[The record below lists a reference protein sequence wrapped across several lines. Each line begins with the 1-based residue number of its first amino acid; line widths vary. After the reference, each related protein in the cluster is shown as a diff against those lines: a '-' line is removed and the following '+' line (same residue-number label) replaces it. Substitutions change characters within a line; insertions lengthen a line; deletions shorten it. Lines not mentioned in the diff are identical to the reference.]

1 MELAEI
7 GKTFRRLDYE
17 TKVTGRAQYLADM
30 NVPGMCHGKILR
42 SPYAHARIKRIDVSK
57 ALKVAGVTAVLTR
70 EDILHDEGI
79 EPFYGPVFK
88 DQTIVAVEKVR
99 HVGDPVAAVAAL
111 TADAAE
117 EALGLI
123 EVDYE
128 ELPAVLDVRDALSS
142 TATLVHDSVKLPTSG
157 FADLAEIK
165 PVEGTNICT
174 HFKLNRGDIDKGFA
188 EADRVFEDTFTL
200 PATQHSF
207 LETHA
212 CIASVE
218 PGGRITVWATT
229 QNPFVVR
236 TQLANIFKVPVAK
249 VRVIVPYL
257 GGGYGGKVYPKVEP
271 IAVALAQKAGRPVR
285 VVLTREEV
293 FYTITKH
300 AAVIRMKTGVKKDG
314 LLVARECEIHLD
326 TGAYAEIGPRVAK
339 KSGYTAAGPYRIPN
353 LKIDSYSVYTNK
365 PPAGAFRGFGVSQSA
380 WAVES
385 QMDIIAAALKLD
397 PLELRK
403 KNAYDEGDKFVTGE
417 TLRVIGLKECL
428 DEVAKSIGWKEKD
441 RHGDTEK
448 RRQGERG
455 TGENRDSEMT
465 GVKRGKGLACMI
477 KATITPSVSCAVVKL
492 NEDASLSIYAGTV
505 EMGQGSETVLAQIA
519 GKELGIP
526 LPTIQV
532 LGVDTDVVPYDL
544 TTSSSRST
552 FHMGKAVQLAAQD
565 ILRQLKQIVAQE
577 YGVPEERIS
586 FADGKIRLPETAL
599 DYSEV
604 MFKRFGMQG
613 GTLVGEGLVKTAT
626 KDEFGEKSTSAFWFL
641 AAGAAEVEVD
651 TDTGKFKLIKYATA
665 VDVGKALNPL
675 GCRQQ
680 LAGAAITGIGQ
691 AMFEEI
697 AYDNGQLINP
707 NLVDYV
713 LPSLGDMPAVIDPI
727 CVEVPDRNGP
737 FGAKG
742 IGESALIPVAPAI
755 ANAIYD
761 AVGVRIK
768 DLPIKA
774 EKIYL
779 ELEQKKA

>member
-1 MELAEI
+1 MELADI

-17 TKVTGRAQYLADM
+17 TKVTGKAQYLADM
-30 NVPGMCHGKILR
+30 KVPGMCHGKILR
-42 SPYAHARIKRIDVSK
+42 SPYPHARIKKIDASK
-57 ALKVAGVTAVLTR
+57 AKQAPGVVAVLTR
-70 EDILHDEGI
+70 DDILHDQGI
-79 EPFYGPVFK
+79 EPYYGPVFK

-111 TADAAE
+111 TVDAAE
-117 EALGLI
+117 EALKLI
-123 EVDYE
+123 EVEYE
-128 ELPAVLDVRDALSS
+128 ELPAVLGVDDALRPG
-142 TATLVHDSVKLPTSG
+142 AVLVHDSIKLPSSG
-157 FADLAEIK
+157 FADLVEIK
-165 PVEGTNICT
+165 PVAGTNICT
-174 HFKLNRGDIDKGFA
+174 HFKLTRGDIAKGFA

-271 IAVALAQKAGRPVR
+271 ITVALAEKAGRPVR
-285 VVLTREEV
+285 VVLSREEV

-300 AAVIRMKTGVKKDG
+300 GAVIRMKTGVKKDG
-314 LLVARECEIHLD
+314 TLVARECEIYLD

-353 LKIDSYSVYTNK
+353 LQIDSYSIYTNK

-385 QMDIIAAALKLD
+385 QMDIIAAALEID

-403 KNAYDEGDKFVTGE
+403 KNGYEEGDRFVTE
-417 TLRVIGLKECL
+417 ERLRAVGLKECL
-428 DEVAKSIGWKEKD
+428 DEVARSIGWEGKD
-441 RHGDTEK
+441 RRGD
-448 RRQGERG
+448 RERG
-455 TGENRDSEMT
+455 REEQRPGTR
-465 GVKRGKGLACMI
+465 VRRGKGLACMI
-477 KATITPSVSCAVVKL
+477 KATITPSVSSAVVKL

-526 LPTIQV
+526 LPSIQV

-552 FHMGKAVQLAAQD
+552 FHMGKAVQLAALD
-565 ILRQLKQIVAQE
+565 IKRQLKSIVASE
-577 YGVPEERIS
+577 YGVPEDQIR
-586 FADGKIRLPETAL
+586 FADGQIRFAETQLSYA
-599 DYSEV
+599 EV

-613 GTLVGEGLVKTAT
+613 GTLVGEGQVKTST
-626 KDEFGEKSTSAFWFL
+626 KDEFGEKITSAFWFL

-651 TDTGKFKLIKYATA
+651 MDTGKFKLVKYATA
-665 VDVGKALNPL
+665 VDVGKAINPL

-680 LAGAAITGIGQ
+680 LSGAAITGMGQ

-697 AYDNGQLINP
+697 AYDNGQLVNP

-727 CVEVPDRNGP
+727 CVEVPDKNGP

-768 DLPIKA
+768 ELPIKA
-774 EKIYL
+774 EKIFLAL
-779 ELEQKKA
+779 EPKQT

>member
-1 MELAEI
+1 MELADI

-17 TKVTGRAQYLADM
+17 TKVTGKAQYLADM
-30 NVPGMCHGKILR
+30 QVPGMCHGKILR
-42 SPYAHARIKRIDVSK
+42 SPLPHARIKRIDIAK
-57 ALKVAGVTAVLTR
+57 ALKVPGVLAVITR
-70 EDILHDEGI
+70 DDILRDQGI
-79 EPFYGPVFK
+79 EPYYGPVFK

-99 HVGDPVAAVAAL
+99 HVGDPVAAVAASDVD
-111 TADAAE
+111 TAE
-117 EALGLI
+117 EALKLI
-123 EVDYE
+123 DVEYE
-128 ELPAVLDVRDALSS
+128 ELPAVLDVHQALKPG
-142 TATLVHDSVKLPTSG
+142 ATLVHESVRISESG
-157 FADLAEIK
+157 FADLAELK
-165 PVEGTNICT
+165 PIEGTNICT
-174 HFKLNRGDIDKGFA
+174 HFKLNRGDIQKGFA
-188 EADRVFEDTFTL
+188 EADHIFEDTFTL

-236 TQLANIFKVPVAK
+236 TQLANIFKIPVSK

-271 IAVALAQKAGRPVR
+271 ITVSLAQKAGRPVR
-285 VVLTREEV
+285 VVLSREEV

-314 LLVARECEIHLD
+314 TLVARECEIYLD

-339 KSGYTAAGPYRIPN
+339 KSGYTAAGPYKIPN

-385 QMDIIAAALKLD
+385 QMDIIATALKID
-397 PLELRK
+397 PLEIRK
-403 KNAYDEGDKFVTGE
+403 KNGYEEGDRFVTE
-417 TLRVIGLKECL
+417 EKLRAVGLKECL
-428 DEVAKSIGWKEKD
+428 DEVAKSIGWDSSKFK
-441 RHGDTEK
+441 GSSVQSSK
-448 RRQGERG
+448 
-455 TGENRDSEMT
+455 GENT
-465 GVKRGKGLACMI
+465 KRGKGLACMI
-477 KATITPSVSCAVVKL
+477 KATITPSISCAVVKL
-492 NEDASLSIYAGTV
+492 NEDASLSIYTGTV

-526 LPTIQV
+526 LQKIQV

-565 ILRQLKQIVAQE
+565 IMRQLKQIVVQE
-577 YGVPEERIS
+577 YGVPEDQVT
-586 FADGKIRLPETAL
+586 FAGDKIRLPETQL
-599 DYSEV
+599 DYAEV

-613 GTLVGEGLVKTAT
+613 GTLVGDGQVKTLV

-651 TDTGKFKLIKYATA
+651 LDTGKFKLIKYATA
-665 VDVGKALNPL
+665 VDVGKAINPL

-713 LPSLGDMPAVIDPI
+713 LPSLGDMPPVIDSI

-779 ELEQKKA
+779 ALEEQKGKL

>member
-1 MELAEI
+1 MEPADI

-30 NVPGMCHGKILR
+30 SVPGMCHGKILR
-42 SPYAHARIKRIDVSK
+42 SPYPHARIIRIDASK
-57 ALKVAGVTAVLTR
+57 AREIPGVVAVLTR
-70 EDILHDEGI
+70 DDILHDEGI

-111 TADAAE
+111 TVDAAE
-117 EALGLI
+117 EALGSI
-123 EVDYE
+123 EVEYE
-128 ELPAVLDVRDALSS
+128 ELPAVLNVDEALRPG
-142 TATLVHDSVKLPTSG
+142 ATLVHQSVKLPASG
-157 FADLAEIK
+157 FADLADLK
-165 PVEGTNICT
+165 PIEGTNVCT
-174 HFKLNRGDIDKGFA
+174 HFKLNRGDIQKGFA
-188 EADRVFEDTFTL
+188 EADRIFEDTFTL

-236 TQLANIFKVPVAK
+236 TQLANIFKVPVSK

-271 IAVALAQKAGRPVR
+271 ITVALAQRAGCPVR
-285 VVLTREEV
+285 LVLTREEV

-300 AAVIRMKTGVKKDG
+300 AAIIKMKTGVKNDG
-314 LLVARECEIHLD
+314 TLVARECEIHLD

-385 QMDIIAAALKLD
+385 QMDIIAAALKID

-403 KNAYDEGDKFVTGE
+403 RNGYDEGDKFVTEE
-417 TLRVIGLKECL
+417 TLRAIGLKECL
-428 DEVAKSIGWKEKD
+428 DQAAQSIGWGKKVEGFQGLRVEGSKEP
-441 RHGDTEK
+441 
-448 RRQGERG
+448 
-455 TGENRDSEMT
+455 N
-465 GVKRGKGLACMI
+465 VKRGKGLACMI
-477 KATITPSVSCAVVKL
+477 KATITPSISSAVVKL
-492 NEDASLSIYAGTV
+492 NEDASLSIYTGTV

-526 LPTIQV
+526 MRTIQV

-565 ILRQLKQIVAQE
+565 IMRQLKQIVVKE
-577 YGVPEERIS
+577 YGVPEDQVTC
-586 FADGKIRLPETAL
+586 AGGKIRLPETQL
-599 DYSEV
+599 NYSDV

-613 GTLVGEGLVKTAT
+613 GTLVGEGQVKTST
-626 KDEFGEKSTSAFWFL
+626 KNEFGEKSTSAFWFL

-651 TDTGKFKLIKYATA
+651 VETGKLKLIKYAAA

-680 LAGAAITGIGQ
+680 LSGAAITGIGQ

-697 AYDNGQLINP
+697 VYDNGQTINP

-713 LPSLGDMPAVIDPI
+713 LPSLGDMPQVIDSI
-727 CVEVPDRNGP
+727 AVEVPDPSGP

-755 ANAIYD
+755 ANAVFD

-774 EKIYL
+774 EKIFLAL
-779 ELEQKKA
+779 EEMRRPR

>member
-1 MELAEI
+1 MEITDVGQSA
-7 GKTFRRLDYE
+7 RRLDYE
-17 TKVTGRAQYLADM
+17 TKVTGKAQYLADM
-30 NVPGMCHGKILR
+30 IVPGLCHGKILR
-42 SPYAHARIKRIDVSK
+42 SPLPHARIKKIDVSR
-57 ALKVAGVTAVLTR
+57 ARKVRGVVAVITR
-70 EDILHDEGI
+70 DDILHDQGI
-79 EPFYGPVFK
+79 EPYYGPVFK

-99 HVGDPVAAVAAL
+99 HAGDPVAAVAAL
-111 TADAAE
+111 NIDAAD

-123 EVDYE
+123 DVEYE
-128 ELPAVLDVRDALSS
+128 ELGAVLDVHEALKPG
-142 TATLVHDSVKLPTSG
+142 ATLVHESIKLPPSG

-165 PVEGTNICT
+165 PVEGTNVCT
-174 HFKLNRGDIDKGFA
+174 HFKLNRGDVQRGFA
-188 EADRVFEDTFTL
+188 ESDHIFEDTFTL

-236 TQLANIFKVPVAK
+236 TQLANIFKVPVSK

-271 IAVALAQKAGRPVR
+271 ITVALALKARRPVR
-285 VVLTREEV
+285 LVLSREEV

-300 AAVIRMKTGVKKDG
+300 AAVIRMKTGVKQDG
-314 LLVARECEIHLD
+314 TLMARECEIHLD

-339 KSGYTAAGPYRIPN
+339 KSGYTAAGPYRIPH

-385 QMDIIAAALKLD
+385 QMDIIAAALKID
-397 PLELRK
+397 PLEIRRR
-403 KNAYDEGDKFVTGE
+403 NGYNEGDEFVTGE
-417 TLRVIGLKECL
+417 TLRSVGLKQCI
-428 DEVAKSIGWKEKD
+428 DEVARSIDWEKKS
-441 RHGDTEK
+441 
-448 RRQGERG
+448 
-455 TGENRDSEMT
+455 
-465 GVKRGKGLACMI
+465 GVPANGSLRRGKGVGCMI
-477 KATITPSVSCAVVKL
+477 KATITPSISCAVVKL
-492 NEDASLSIYAGTV
+492 NEDSSLSIYTGTV
-505 EMGQGSETVLAQIA
+505 EMGQGSETTLAQIA
-519 GKELGIP
+519 GKELGIS
-526 LPTIQV
+526 LGKIQV

-565 ILRQLKQIVAQE
+565 IMHQLKHTVARE
-577 YGVPEERIS
+577 YGVPEEQVS
-586 FADGKIRLPETAL
+586 FADGKIRLPETVL
-599 DYSEV
+599 DYTDV

-613 GTLVGEGLVKTAT
+613 GTLVGEGQVKTSI
-626 KDEFGEKSTSAFWFL
+626 KDEYGEKSTSAFWFL

-651 TDTGKFKLIKYATA
+651 SETGKIKLIKYATA
-665 VDVGKALNPL
+665 VDVGKAINPL

-680 LAGAAITGIGQ
+680 LSGAAITGIGQ
-691 AMFEEI
+691 ALFEEI

-713 LPSLGDMPAVIDPI
+713 LPALGDMPSVIDPI
-727 CVEVPDRNGP
+727 CVEIPHRNGP

-755 ANAIYD
+755 ANAIFD
-761 AVGVRIK
+761 AVGVRIR

-779 ELEQKKA
+779 ALEQAKGET

>member
-1 MELAEI
+1 MELADI

-30 NVPGMCHGKILR
+30 KVAGMCHGKILR
-42 SPYAHARIKRIDVSK
+42 SPYAHARIKRLDVSK
-57 ALKVAGVTAVLTR
+57 ALSVAGVVAVLTR
-70 EDILHDEGI
+70 DDILHDEGI

-88 DQTIVAVEKVR
+88 DQTIVATEKVR

-111 TADAAE
+111 TVDAAE
-117 EALGLI
+117 EALALI
-123 EVDYE
+123 EVEYE
-128 ELPAVLDVRDALSS
+128 ELPAVLDVHEALRAE
-142 TATLVHDSVKLPTSG
+142 ATLVHDSVKLPSSG

-174 HFKLNRGDIDKGFA
+174 HFKLNRGDIAKGFA
-188 EADRVFEDTFTL
+188 EADHVFEDTFTL
-200 PATQHSF
+200 PATQHCF

-271 IAVALAQKAGRPVR
+271 ITVALAQKAGRPVR
-285 VVLTREEV
+285 VVLSREEV

-300 AAVIRMKTGVKKDG
+300 AAVIRMKTGVKNDG
-314 LLVARECEIHLD
+314 TLVARECEIHLD

-339 KSGYTAAGPYRIPN
+339 KSGYTAAGPYRIAN

-385 QMDIIAAALKLD
+385 QMDIIAAALKMD

-403 KNAYDEGDKFVTGE
+403 KNGYDEGDKFVTDE
-417 TLRVIGLKECL
+417 TLRAIGLKECL
-428 DEVAKSIGWKEKD
+428 DEVAKSIGWNARPLKGS
-441 RHGDTEK
+441 RAQGSNGDHI
-448 RRQGERG
+448 R
-455 TGENRDSEMT
+455 
-465 GVKRGKGLACMI
+465 RGKGLACMI
-477 KATITPSVSCAVVKL
+477 KATITPSISCAVVKL
-492 NEDASLSIYAGTV
+492 NEDASLSIYIGTV
-505 EMGQGSETVLAQIA
+505 EMGQGSDTVMAQIA
-519 GKELGIP
+519 GAELGIP
-526 LPTIQV
+526 LQKIQV

-565 ILRQLKQIVAQE
+565 IQRQLKQIVAKE
-577 YGVPEERIS
+577 YGVPEDKIG
-586 FADGKIRLPETAL
+586 FAEGKVRLPEAVL
-599 DYSEV
+599 DYAEV

-613 GTLVGEGLVKTAT
+613 GTLVGDGQVKTAT

-651 TDTGKFKLIKYATA
+651 TDTGKFKLLKYATA

-727 CVEVPDRNGP
+727 CVETPDRNGP

-779 ELEQKKA
+779 GLEQKNF